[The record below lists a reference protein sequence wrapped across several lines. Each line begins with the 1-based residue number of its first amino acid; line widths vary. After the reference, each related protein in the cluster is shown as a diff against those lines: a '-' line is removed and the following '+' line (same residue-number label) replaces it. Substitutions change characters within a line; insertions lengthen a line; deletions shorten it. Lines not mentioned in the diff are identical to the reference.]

1 MHHRLFSK
9 SLLTALFLGLT
20 LTFSQHSL
28 AGTDSPQALL
38 EKTAAEMIDALNAN
52 RDKIKGHPQLTEDL
66 IEKILLPNIDFIT
79 ASKYVL
85 GNYWNDA
92 SKEQKIEFINCLYSI
107 LTVGTFPSFG
117 FPFCIDVH
125 RLRAPRFLR
134 TVGGPGCCRGGR

>member
-92 SKEQKIEFINCLYSI
+92 SKEQKIEFIKSFRTLLLRFYSSA
-107 LTVGTFPSFG
+107 LSEYLNTHQEKLEKGNNQNN
-117 FPFCIDVH
+117 
-125 RLRAPRFLR
+125 
-134 TVGGPGCCRGGR
+134 